1 MKQFTS
7 RQRILMLAVLGATK
21 TEELYD
27 VFEHFYDKL
36 SPVETELALELSN
49 YLININA
56 DESELLDDVIANYMK
71 EEI

>member
-7 RQRILMLAVLGATK
+7 RQRILMVAILGATRSDE
-21 TEELYD
+21 TYE
-27 VFEHFYDKL
+27 VFEFFYDML
-36 SPVETELALELSN
+36 SPVEAELALELSN
-49 YLININA
+49 HLININA